1 MSDSEQDE
9 IVTEFLVEAH
19 ENLDVLDRE
28 LLGLEKNPHTPELL
42 ASVFRRVHTVKGACG
57 FLGFAKL
64 EIVAHASENLLS
76 KVREEELELTPTIIT
91 ALLGVADTMR
101 SILRGI
107 EANGKEG
114 DEDYSSVV
122 ENINRLQRGGGEPAP
137 APAAGPAP
145 AAAKP
150 ARRRP
155 RHHAPAAGR
164 RLRLACRHARR
175 PPPNPPPPTPAA
187 APLAAPRRS
196 RPLPPVAAAAPAHPP
211 AAAPEPTAAATERAH
226 NVSDTYL
233 RVDVGLLDKLMNLVG
248 ELVLARNQVLQVAP
262 LVDDQNFSATSQR
275 LNLITTELQSGVMKT
290 RMQPIGNI
298 WEKLPRVVRDL
309 ALICGK
315 QVRVEMEGNE
325 TELDKTIIEA
335 IKDPLTHL
343 VRNCVDHG
351 VETAADRI
359 ATGKSPEGRLFLRAY
374 HEGGQVNIEISDDG
388 KGMDLDAIKNKA
400 LERNLITAEQIA
412 RMSERD
418 IQNLIF
424 LPGLSTAQKIS
435 NVSGRGVG
443 MDVVKTNIEKIGGV
457 VDVHTRRGN
466 GTTFRIKIPL
476 TLAIIPALIVTSGG
490 DRYAV
495 PQISLLELVRLK
507 GTQARDRIEI
517 IQGAP
522 VYRLRGNLLPLVYL
536 NRELE
541 IQSVAHASDDQE
553 AVNIVVLQA
562 DNRRFGLVVD
572 HVNDTEEIVVK
583 PLGQHL
589 KGITAF
595 AGATIMGDGRVAL
608 ILDILGIAQQASV
621 MSQVLDRAANH
632 LGLAKDDKASQRQT
646 LLLFL
651 TRDGRRMAIPLSI
664 VARLEEF
671 PRQSLE
677 RFGSNQVVQ
686 YRGRILPLVDIVD
699 LVGGGGFGGTS
710 DESTAASVDTIHV
723 VVYNEGERS
732 IGVVVGQILDIVD
745 EVVETS
751 TSARGAMAG
760 CAVIQQKVTELV
772 DLQALVH
779 SGGAGLLDLY
789 DSSRGSGAPV
799 VARVGA

>member
-1 MSDSEQDE
+1 MSDNEQDE
-9 IVTEFLVEAH
+9 IITEFLVEAH

-28 LLGLEKNPHTPELL
+28 LLALEKNPHTPELL

-64 EIVAHASENLLS
+64 ETVAHASENLLS

-107 EANGKEG
+107 EAVGKEG
-114 DEDYSSVV
+114 DGDYSSVV
-122 ENINRLQRGGGEPAP
+122 ENINRLQRGEGEPAP
-137 APAAGPAP
+137 APLAAPARPAAPATASAPVPSPGAAAPRPAATATPTPAP
-145 AAAKP
+145 APTAKP
-150 ARRRP
+150 AVP
-155 RHHAPAAGR
+155 VAA
-164 RLRLACRHARR
+164 
-175 PPPNPPPPTPAA
+175 
-187 APLAAPRRS
+187 S
-196 RPLPPVAAAAPAHPP
+196 PPVAKLAPPPAAHPP
-211 AAAPEPTAAATERAH
+211 AEPAGDQRAH
-226 NVSDTYL
+226 NVSDSYL

-359 ATGKSPEGRLFLRAY
+359 ASGKSPDGRLFLRAY

-388 KGMDLDAIKNKA
+388 KGMDLDAIKSKA
-400 LERNLITAEQIA
+400 LERNLITAEQVA

-418 IQNLIF
+418 AQNLIF

-443 MDVVKTNIEKIGGV
+443 MDVVKTNIEKIGGI
-457 VDVHTRRGN
+457 VDVHSRRGF

-541 IQSVAHASDDQE
+541 IQSAPRAAGQDAE
-553 AVNIVVLQA
+553 EPETVNIVVLQA

-572 HVNDTEEIVVK
+572 QVNDTEEIVVK

-621 MSQVLDRAANH
+621 MSQTHDRAMGQ
-632 LGLAKDDKASQRQT
+632 LGVVKEDKVSHRQT

-677 RFGSNQVVQ
+677 RFGANQVVQ
-686 YRGRILPLVDIVD
+686 YRGRILPLIDIVD
-699 LVGGGGFGGTS
+699 LVGGAGGFGGMS
-710 DESTAASVDTIHV
+710 DETVSASADTIHV
-723 VVYNEGERS
+723 VVYAEGERS

-745 EVVETS
+745 EVVD
-751 TSARGAMAG
+751 TSATTRGAIAG

-772 DLQALVH
+772 NLQALVH

-789 DSSRGSGAPV
+789 ESSRGGA
-799 VARVGA
+799 GAAAAMGA

>member
-1 MSDSEQDE
+1 MSDNEQDE
-9 IVTEFLVEAH
+9 IITEFLVEAH

-28 LLGLEKNPHTPELL
+28 LLALEKNPHTPELL

-64 EIVAHASENLLS
+64 ETVAHASENLLS

-101 SILRGI
+101 GILRGI

-114 DEDYSSVV
+114 DEDHSSVV
-122 ENINRLQRGGGEPAP
+122 ENINRLQRGGAEPAP
-137 APAAGPAP
+137 APAAAPAPAKSPAAAAPPAPASSAPAASAARPAPTPTPTPAPTSAP
-145 AAAKP
+145 AAARP
-150 ARRRP
+150 AAP
-155 RHHAPAAGR
+155 APAPTAHAAHAHAPAA
-164 RLRLACRHARR
+164 
-175 PPPNPPPPTPAA
+175 
-187 APLAAPRRS
+187 
-196 RPLPPVAAAAPAHPP
+196 
-211 AAAPEPTAAATERAH
+211 PEPAGDQRAH
-226 NVSDTYL
+226 NVSDSYL

-359 ATGKSPEGRLFLRAY
+359 AAGKSPDGRLFLRAY

-400 LERNLITAEQIA
+400 LERNLITAEQVA

-418 IQNLIF
+418 VQNLIF

-457 VDVHTRRGN
+457 VDVHSRRGN

-541 IQSVAHASDDQE
+541 IQSAPRGGDQE
-553 AVNIVVLQA
+553 ESVNIVVLQA

-572 HVNDTEEIVVK
+572 QVNDTEEIVVK

-621 MSQVLDRAANH
+621 MSQVLDRAAGQ
-632 LGLAKDDKASQRQT
+632 LGVAKDDKASQRQT

-671 PRQSLE
+671 PRKSLE

-686 YRGRILPLVDIVD
+686 YRGRILPLIDIVD
-699 LVGGGGFGGTS
+699 LVGGQGGFGGTS
-710 DESTAASVDTIHV
+710 NETVTASADTIHV

-745 EVVETS
+745 EVVDA
-751 TSARGAMAG
+751 SASIRGAIAG

-772 DLQALVH
+772 NLQALVH

-789 DSSRGSGAPV
+789 DSSRGSGA
-799 VARVGA
+799 AAAVGA

>member
-1 MSDSEQDE
+1 ME
-9 IVTEFLVEAH
+9 T
-19 ENLDVLDRE
+19 
-28 LLGLEKNPHTPELL
+28 
-42 ASVFRRVHTVKGACG
+42 
-57 FLGFAKL
+57 
-64 EIVAHASENLLS
+64 VAHASENLLS
-76 KVREEELELTPTIIT
+76 KVREEELELTPTIVT

-101 SILRGI
+101 SILGGI

-114 DEDYSSVV
+114 DQDYSAVV
-122 ENINRLQRGGGEPAP
+122 ENINRLQRGGSEAAPAPALAPAPEPGPAKPAAAAAPAPTAPTASPAAPAAKAPPPAATSSTNAPAAPAPPAKPAAAAAPAPAAPAAKP
-137 APAAGPAP
+137 APAAGPAQ
-145 AAAKP
+145 A
-150 ARRRP
+150 
-155 RHHAPAAGR
+155 HAEQAGGDQ
-164 RLRLACRHARR
+164 
-175 PPPNPPPPTPAA
+175 
-187 APLAAPRRS
+187 
-196 RPLPPVAAAAPAHPP
+196 
-211 AAAPEPTAAATERAH
+211 RAH
-226 NVSDTYL
+226 NVSDSYL
-233 RVDVGLLDKLMNLVG
+233 RVDVALLDKLMNLVG

-309 ALICGK
+309 AMICGK

-351 VETAADRI
+351 IETAADRV
-359 ATGKSPEGRLFLRAY
+359 ACGKSPDGRLFLRAY

-388 KGMDLDAIKNKA
+388 KGMDLDAIRNKA
-400 LERNLITAEQIA
+400 LERNLITPEQVA
-412 RMSERD
+412 RMSDRD
-418 IQNLIF
+418 LLNLIF
-424 LPGLSTAQKIS
+424 LPGLSTAQKVS

-457 VDVHTRRGN
+457 VDVQSRRGF

-476 TLAIIPALIVTSGG
+476 TLAIIPALIVTTGG
-490 DRYAV
+490 ERYAV
-495 PQISLLELVRLK
+495 PQISLLELVRL
-507 GTQARDRIEI
+507 TAAQARERIEI
-517 IQGAP
+517 IQGAA

-541 IQSVAHASDDQE
+541 IEDPSRADGE
-553 AVNIVVLQA
+553 ANVNIVVLQA

-572 HVNDTEEIVVK
+572 QVNDTEEIVVK

-608 ILDILGIAQQASV
+608 ILDILGIAQHASV
-621 MSQVLDRAANH
+621 ISEAHDRAT
-632 LGLAKDDKASQRQT
+632 GQYEGSKEDKNLSKQT

-671 PRQSLE
+671 PVQTVE
-677 RFGSNQVVQ
+677 RFGAHSVVQ
-686 YRGRILPLVDIVD
+686 YRGRILPLIDIVD
-699 LVGGGGFGGTS
+699 LVGGSVGGGLGAAETVP
-710 DESTAASVDTIHV
+710 DNGESIHV
-723 VVYNEGERS
+723 VVYNEDQRS

-745 EVVETS
+745 EVIDA
-751 TSARGAMAG
+751 SAGVGRGGLAG
-760 CAVIQQKVTELV
+760 CAVIQKKVTELV
-772 DLQALVH
+772 NLQALVL
-779 SGGAGLLDLY
+779 SGGATLLDLY
-789 DSSRGSGAPV
+789 QTSQGAAGDAS
-799 VARVGA
+799 VAMGA

>member
-1 MSDSEQDE
+1 MSDNEQDE

-28 LLGLEKNPHTPELL
+28 LLALEKNPHTPELL

-57 FLGFAKL
+57 FLGFAKM
-64 EIVAHASENLLS
+64 ETVAHASESLLS
-76 KVREEELELTPTIIT
+76 KVREEELELTPAIIT

-101 SILRGI
+101 GILGGI

-114 DEDYSSVV
+114 DEDYSPVV
-122 ENINRLQRGGGEPAP
+122 ESINRLQRGGDAPAAP
-137 APAAGPAP
+137 APPASAPVAARSAPPPAATAPVLTPPLAAPATAPAARPTAAVPAAPAKPVTTAPAPPPPAP
-145 AAAKP
+145 AAAAEP
-150 ARRRP
+150 A
-155 RHHAPAAGR
+155 GDQ
-164 RLRLACRHARR
+164 
-175 PPPNPPPPTPAA
+175 
-187 APLAAPRRS
+187 
-196 RPLPPVAAAAPAHPP
+196 
-211 AAAPEPTAAATERAH
+211 RAH
-226 NVSDTYL
+226 NVSDSYL

-315 QVRVEMEGNE
+315 QVRVEMEGND

-351 VETAADRI
+351 IETAAERI
-359 ATGKSPEGRLFLRAY
+359 ASGKTPDGRLFLRAY

-388 KGMDLDAIKNKA
+388 KGMDLDAIKSKA
-400 LERNLITAEQIA
+400 LERNLITAEQAA
-412 RMSERD
+412 RISERD
-418 IQNLIF
+418 AQNLIF
-424 LPGLSTAQKIS
+424 LPGLSTAQKVS

-443 MDVVKTNIEKIGGV
+443 MDVVKTNIEKIGGI
-457 VDVHTRRGN
+457 VDVHSRRN
-466 GTTFRIKIPL
+466 FGTTFRIKIPL

-507 GTQARDRIEI
+507 GSQARDRIEI

-541 IQSVAHASDDQE
+541 IQSAPRASDRGADDE
-553 AVNIVVLQA
+553 VAVNIVVLQA

-572 HVNDTEEIVVK
+572 QVNDTEEIVVK

-621 MSQVLDRAANH
+621 MSQAHDRGTGQPGA
-632 LGLAKDDKASQRQT
+632 AKDDKVSHRQT

-677 RFGSNQVVQ
+677 RLGSNQVVQ
-686 YRGRILPLVDIVD
+686 YRGRILPLIDILD
-699 LVGGGGFGGTS
+699 LVGSGGGFGGTS
-710 DESTAASVDTIHV
+710 DDSVSASADTIHV
-723 VVYNEGERS
+723 VVYTEGERS

-745 EVVETS
+745 EAVGTLTS
-751 TSARGAMAG
+751 THGAIAG

-772 DLQALVH
+772 DLQALVR

-789 DSSRGSGAPV
+789 ESSRGGA
-799 VARVGA
+799 GAAAAAMGA

>member
-1 MSDSEQDE
+1 MSDNEQDE
-9 IVTEFLVEAH
+9 IITEFLVEAH

-28 LLGLEKNPHTPELL
+28 LLALEKNPHTPELL

-57 FLGFAKL
+57 FLGFAKM

-114 DEDYSSVV
+114 DEDYSPVV
-122 ENINRLQRGGGEPAP
+122 ENINRLQRGGGEAAAAPAPAVAVAAAKSAVTPAVAAAAASAPRPAVTPATPTPTVAPASAAKTAPAP
-137 APAAGPAP
+137 APAVAKPVAPPPPPPAP
-145 AAAKP
+145 A
-150 ARRRP
+150 
-155 RHHAPAAGR
+155 HV
-164 RLRLACRHARR
+164 
-175 PPPNPPPPTPAA
+175 T
-187 APLAAPRRS
+187 
-196 RPLPPVAAAAPAHPP
+196 
-211 AAAPEPTAAATERAH
+211 EPTGDQRAH
-226 NVSDTYL
+226 NVSDSYL

-359 ATGKSPEGRLFLRAY
+359 AAGKSPEGRLFLRAY

-400 LERNLITAEQIA
+400 LERNLITAEQMA
-412 RMSERD
+412 RMNERD

-457 VDVHTRRGN
+457 VDVHSRRGN

-541 IQSVAHASDDQE
+541 IQTVARGPDQE
-553 AVNIVVLQA
+553 ESVNIVVLQA

-572 HVNDTEEIVVK
+572 QVNDTEEIVVK

-621 MSQVLDRAANH
+621 MSQALDRAAGH
-632 LGLAKDDKASQRQT
+632 LGVAKDDKASQRQT

-686 YRGRILPLVDIVD
+686 YRGRILPLIDIVD
-699 LVGGGGFGGTS
+699 LVGGAGGFAGTS
-710 DESTAASVDTIHV
+710 EESVTASADTIHV

-732 IGVVVGQILDIVD
+732 IGVVVRQILDIVD
-745 EVVETS
+745 EVVD
-751 TSARGAMAG
+751 TSASSRGAIAG

-772 DLQALVH
+772 NLQSLVH

-789 DSSRGSGAPV
+789 DSSRGFGAG
-799 VARVGA
+799 VAAGVGA

>member
-1 MSDSEQDE
+1 
-9 IVTEFLVEAH
+9 
-19 ENLDVLDRE
+19 VLDRE
-28 LLGLEKNPHTPELL
+28 LLALEKNPHTPELL
-42 ASVFRRVHTVKGACG
+42 ASVFRRVHTIKGACG
-57 FLGFAKL
+57 FLGFAKM
-64 EIVAHASENLLS
+64 ETVAHASESLLS

-107 EANGKEG
+107 ETNGKEG
-114 DEDYSSVV
+114 DEDYSPVV
-122 ENINRLQRGGGEPAP
+122 ENINRLQRGGEPAP
-137 APAAGPAP
+137 APAPAAAVAP
-145 AAAKP
+145 TAAKP
-150 ARRRP
+150 AAAPAPVASATRP
-155 RHHAPAAGR
+155 AATPTPTPTTTVSHAPAPKPA
-164 RLRLACRHARR
+164 APAPA
-175 PPPNPPPPTPAA
+175 PPP
-187 APLAAPRRS
+187 
-196 RPLPPVAAAAPAHPP
+196 AAPAHAHAAEP
-211 AAAPEPTAAATERAH
+211 AGERAH
-226 NVSDTYL
+226 NVSDSYL

-315 QVRVEMEGNE
+315 QVRVEMEGTE

-343 VRNCVDHG
+343 VRNCIDHG
-351 VETAADRI
+351 VEPASDRI
-359 ATGKSPEGRLFLRAY
+359 AAGKSPEGRLFLRAY

-400 LERNLITAEQIA
+400 VERNLITAEQVA
-412 RMSERD
+412 RMSERE

-457 VDVHTRRGN
+457 VDVHSRRGN

-541 IQSVAHASDDQE
+541 IQSAARGADQE
-553 AVNIVVLQA
+553 ETVNIVVLQA

-572 HVNDTEEIVVK
+572 QVNDTEEIVVK

-621 MSQVLDRAANH
+621 MSQGLDRAASH
-632 LGLAKDDKASQRQT
+632 LGLAKEEKASQRQT

-677 RFGSNQVVQ
+677 RFGANQVVQ
-686 YRGRILPLVDIVD
+686 YRGRILPLIDIVD
-699 LVGGGGFGGTS
+699 LVGGAGGFGGMSEET
-710 DESTAASVDTIHV
+710 TASADTIHV

-745 EVVETS
+745 EVVDTS
-751 TSARGAMAG
+751 ASARGAIAG

-789 DSSRGSGAPV
+789 DSSRGSGAA
-799 VARVGA
+799 VAAGVGA